1 MRSARLFISKHTRQN
16 TLWDNDTTEITW
28 DRNSS
33 SEDYDVLAGHFP
45 SSSTWT
51 LAIFKYR
58 VMAAFDRLRFLLQ
71 QCLFNYSGSVY
82 LASSS
87 GSLNP
92 YETILINTLRLATSE
107 WLTSLRV
114 SFRPLSTLSGA
125 VFAFLYVRRSWT
137 FSRFFNREMH
147 YHCAITTYRLV
158 LLLLLHML
166 LAYRIQHDPYLLSC
180 GLLSRILRSVS
191 MPVTTHNH

>member
-125 VFAFLYVRRSWT
+125 VFAFLYKVGFEPTAYSLKGNRTTIVLLNLPVRATPIAPYAFGIQNTTRPIPFDSRSTQWCFAT
-137 FSRFFNREMH
+137 GV
-147 YHCAITTYRLV
+147 LV
-158 LLLLLHML
+158 LLQSH
-166 LAYRIQHDPYLLSC
+166 
-180 GLLSRILRSVS
+180 
-191 MPVTTHNH
+191 